1 MKTMLLNNY
10 KYKKCHPNL
19 LIYSARAILEL
30 VAHLKT
36 KVRQQLSGQL
46 LWSPVQLLVRLESC
60 SQPLVG
66 QSVTYTISP
75 AMSLTI
81 VCLFLWVCYKDKSL
95 IIRRGSTCKRTYH
108 GSDFHF
114 KNLPSACLDL
124 TDFKIQCMST
134 PSPNISNAGNTID
147 PLYTIEV
154 DRFRIYQSKI
164 N

>member
-1 MKTMLLNNY
+1 MPPKFTHLLRKGNTRAGSASKNQGSPAAQRSVALVT
-10 KYKKCHPNL
+10 CAAACPAWEL
-19 LIYSARAILEL
+19 L
-30 VAHLKT
+30 T
-36 KVRQQLSGQL
+36 TTG
-46 LWSPVQLLVRLESC
+46 WSVSHF
-60 SQPLVG
+60 
-66 QSVTYTISP
+66 SP